1 MLFLHRYLS
10 DFNNFGCF
18 EKPSYETFGYN
29 AFAHL
34 FLWKIMMGRGRFFA
48 IQYFY
53 FDKILKNINF
63 VGNLSNRRL
72 SLRQNYSVHNPVP
85 KLIFSQ
91 KMWAN
96 TLTFRSKIGKSHRNS
111 VGDQAHPR
119 SWAVKCSIWGECDS
133 TKSLFIPWTLG
144 YVFNYGSLEP
154 RGWLLSHSIRS
165 NENQFI
171 NIHNACS

>member
-1 MLFLHRYLS
+1 MQFPLKKNRPNVILLFLHRYWV
-10 DFNNFGCF
+10 DFNIFGCF
-18 EKPSYETFGYN
+18 GKSWDMTFGYN

-53 FDKILKNINF
+53 FGKIIKNINF
-63 VGNLSNRRL
+63 VGNLSNQQL

-96 TLTFRSKIGKSHRNS
+96 TLTLIPPKCVFLKNIYSL
-111 VGDQAHPR
+111 HPLQ
-119 SWAVKCSIWGECDS
+119 CDS
-133 TKSLFIPWTLG
+133 RRLCGRSHIKING
-144 YVFNYGSLEP
+144 YCWNG
-154 RGWLLSHSIRS
+154 
-165 NENQFI
+165 
-171 NIHNACS
+171 